1 MCFSGRKLMSLN
13 QKEASVSNS
22 AQQDLARQAAT
33 VVGALFQVLAGAIVP
48 IGAIAGETPSLVIPA
63 DYAFA
68 IWGPIFLL
76 CLAYAAYQA
85 LPANQGNPL
94 LRRVGWFF
102 AGAFFLNGL
111 WEVLVPLRQPVLLQ
125 AILAG
130 IFACL
135 VAIAY
140 LRLVRWDRGD
150 LRWADRWLVA
160 LPLGLLFGWI
170 TAANVVS
177 FNDTLVELGILGSGV
192 GGALVGT
199 FLLLLGAVLA
209 SAVILVSGAGPLHT
223 LLAYAVAVL
232 WAFAGVVVEQYD
244 ASLLTTGAAVVSAAF
259 VALVLFGALRRGRPQ
274 QGAGRTAQPGTA

>member
-1 MCFSGRKLMSLN
+1 MKIVYQKGASMSN
-13 QKEASVSNS
+13 DGKRDV
-22 AQQDLARQAAT
+22 ARQAAT

-48 IGAIAGETPSLVIPA
+48 IGAIAGERPSLVIPA

-76 CLAYAAYQA
+76 CLAYATYQA
-85 LPANQGNPL
+85 LPANRHDPL

-130 IFACL
+130 IFACSA
-135 VAIAY
+135 VAH
-140 LRLVRWDRGD
+140 LRLVRWDRGE
-150 LRWADRWLVA
+150 LSRADRWLVA

-177 FNDTLVELGILGSGV
+177 FNDTLVEVGILGSGV
-192 GGALVGT
+192 GGALVGA
-199 FLLLLGAVLA
+199 FLLLIGAVLA
-209 SAVILVSGAGPLHT
+209 SAVVLVTAVGPLQS
-223 LLAYAVAVL
+223 LLAYTAAVL
-232 WAFAGVVVEQYD
+232 WALAGVVVKQYD
-244 ASLLTTGAAVVSAAF
+244 ASLLTTGAAVVA
-259 VALVLFGALRRGRPQ
+259 VLLVTLVLFGALRSGRLQRG
-274 QGAGRTAQPGTA
+274 ADRTAQPGTA